1 MIRFSSARD
10 NPNVSLTAAALGSK
24 SYILR
29 STLHASL
36 LEAAA
41 LTDKDLLDQEG
52 VEADDEDELEPPS
65 SYGSILSWSSA
76 DNLGGL
82 GLLYVI
88 LSLILVNG
96 RSLND
101 RKLKPLH
108 PHDFTLTK
116 CTVDLKK
123 HLKTLRLPL
132 TASIDF
138 PPSSTHKSMT
148 IEVYLS
154 TFIRQGYLDKVKINN
169 GLAPRAT
176 QKKRGRGNDGDD
188 DGVGYE
194 WRWGSRADAEVG
206 EKAIGQ
212 FIAEFTVDQMLKTR
226 EMQEMPDSDDD
237 GAQRRKRKGSRRPKE
252 EELDKML
259 ENVTTD
265 IVRAAGGKLNDIR
278 LEVM

>member
-1 MIRFSSARD
+1 
-10 NPNVSLTAAALGSK
+10 
-24 SYILR
+24 
-29 STLHASL
+29 LHASL

-41 LTDKDLLDQEG
+41 LTDKEILDQEV

-65 SYGSILSWSSA
+65 SYGSILSWSTA
-76 DNLGGL
+76 DNLGGM

-96 RSLND
+96 RCLND
-101 RKLKPLH
+101 L
-108 PHDFTLTK
+108 
-116 CTVDLKK
+116 DLKK

-132 TASIDF
+132 SASVDF
-138 PPSSTHKSMT
+138 PPSSTHKNMT
-148 IEVYLS
+148 IDTYLS
-154 TFIRQGYLDKVKINN
+154 TFIRQGYLDKSKINN

-176 QKKRGRGNDGDD
+176 QKKRGRGNDGDE

-237 GAQRRKRKGSRRPKE
+237 GTQRRKRKGSRRPNE

-259 ENVTTD
+259 ESVSTD

-278 LEVM
+278 L